1 MTALPLSQSMVRSE
15 GIEPIVTAVKGRC
28 LSRLTTTPC
37 KNLYSASKR
46 MRRGGE
52 VRRRSRKRRHN
63 CCWRGNGRRS
73 RCCGHDRN
81 NRCCQ
86 KKENAPTRSKR
97 SHPCSSPSSYPPCNM
112 RTAFLLQKRSR
123 WWNRSL
129 DEIRRGLPIADSP
142 RGLFIEVRRRK
153 NSELRLH
160 RRHISSVLLSRKFVS
175 VRSNHPFR
183 ESFPP

>member
-37 KNLYSASKR
+37 KNLYSASKQ

-63 CCWRGNGRRS
+63 RCWRCQSRRC
-73 RCCGHDRN
+73 RCCRQDRN
-81 NRCCQ
+81 DCCCQ
-86 KKENAPTRSKR
+86 NKENAPTSSKR
-97 SHPCSSPSSYPPCNM
+97 SHLCSSPSSCLPCNM

-123 WWNRSL
+123 WWKQTK
-129 DEIRRGLPIADSP
+129 IRRGLPIADSP
-142 RGLFIEVRRRK
+142 RGLFIEVGRRK
-153 NSELRLH
+153 NSELPLH
-160 RRHISSVLLSRKFVS
+160 RRYIPSALLSRKFVS

-183 ESFPP
+183 ESFLP